1 MLLLPYYS
9 YFLGGIFFMFSSIR
23 PKAELEELLKRGTNL
38 NATGRFHQ
46 TLAFNHFNSHD
57 EENLKAL
64 YNKLKDI
71 TPSMNAIFNN
81 YLSEISPSSQQTISE
96 GNINRYLTQFFLAT
110 RDDEYVDETV
120 KFFNLFRK
128 NQYEPGKLIVVFNQF
143 AFYITTYILHNF
155 GMKPN
160 KAFEYMKSFQSA
172 VNVDQELLVEVL
184 TERIIENVV
193 AEVSSLMDVNAKIMY
208 MKDLVFS
215 LDKQNEEIQS
225 STAATEEIAASINE
239 VARMSSHISEKT
251 TESVDHAVKGKNAIE
266 HALSEIFKTEETFT
280 TIVESFSELQKR
292 VNDIEHV
299 VTLINQIADQTNL
312 LALNAS
318 IEAAR
323 AGEHGK
329 GFAVVAQEVR
339 KLAEGTVSALSE
351 VSTNVH
357 HLKSYSNDVSN
368 SITETTEIIKDA
380 TVEAKESLPL
390 LNAIVS
396 AIEGINLDVTNTA
409 AISQEQ
415 AAAIDEV
422 SARMIEISNL
432 QDDIR
437 DYSHNTSSD
446 IHLLGKEINRFRND
460 IVAKNNV
467 QLSSIALLQ
476 LSKADHILW
485 KWRIYNMFLGLENVQ
500 PSDVSSHKDCRLGK
514 WYTSPRSVERF
525 GHLQDYRDLDAYH
538 IRVHESA
545 KLAAE
550 AHKAGHIQQAEIHL
564 KEVDQASEKVL
575 YFINNLITHLEKE
588 RVMH

>member
-1 MLLLPYYS
+1 
-9 YFLGGIFFMFSSIR
+9 MFSSIR

-38 NATGRFHQ
+38 NATGRFNK
-46 TLAFNHFNSHD
+46 TLAFNHFNTQD
-57 EENLKAL
+57 EENLKTL
-64 YNKLKDI
+64 FNKLKDI

-81 YLSEISPSSQQTISE
+81 YLKEISLSSQLTISE
-96 GNINRYLTQFFLAT
+96 ENINRYLNQFFLAT

-155 GMKPN
+155 GLKPN

-172 VNVDQELLVEVL
+172 VNVDQELLIEVL
-184 TERIIENVV
+184 TERTIENVV
-193 AEVSSLMDVNAKIMY
+193 AEISSLMDVNAKIMY

-239 VARMSSHISEKT
+239 VARMSSRISEKT
-251 TESVDHAVKGKNAIE
+251 TESVDHAVQGKNAIE
-266 HALSEIFKTEETFT
+266 HALTEIFKTEETFT
-280 TIVESFSELQKR
+280 SIVESFSELQKR
-292 VNDIEHV
+292 VKDIENV

-351 VSTNVH
+351 VTTNVH
-357 HLKSYSNDVSN
+357 HLKSYSNEVSN

-422 SARMIEISNL
+422 SARMIEISSL

-437 DYSHNTSSD
+437 EYSHNTSSD
-446 IHLLGKEINRFRND
+446 IHSLGKEINRFRND
-460 IVAKNNV
+460 IISNNNV

-485 KWRIYNMFLGLENVQ
+485 KWRIYNMFLGLENVE
-500 PSDVSSHKDCRLGK
+500 PSDVSSHRDCRLGK
-514 WYTSPRSVERF
+514 WYTSARTVERF
-525 GHLQDYRDLDAYH
+525 GHLQEYSELDAYH
-538 IRVHESA
+538 LRVHESA

-550 AHKAGHIQQAEIHL
+550 AFKVGNIQQAEAHL
-564 KEVDQASEKVL
+564 KEVDQASKQVL
-575 YFINNLITHLEKE
+575 YFINNLIAYLEKE
-588 RVMH
+588 RVMQ

>member
-1 MLLLPYYS
+1 
-9 YFLGGIFFMFSSIR
+9 MFSSIR
-23 PKAELEELLKRGTNL
+23 PKAELEELLKRGTDL
-38 NATGRFHQ
+38 RATGRFHQ
-46 TLAFNHFNSHD
+46 TLAFNHFNSQD
-57 EENLKAL
+57 EEHLKTL
-64 YNKLKDI
+64 YEKLKDI
-71 TPSMNAIFNN
+71 TPSMNAIFHH
-81 YLSEISPSSQQTISE
+81 YLSEISPTSQLTISE
-96 GNINRYLTQFFLAT
+96 ENINQYLTQFFLAT

-128 NQYEPGKLIVVFNQF
+128 HQYEPGKLIVVFNQF

-160 KAFEYMKSFQSA
+160 KAFQFMKSFQSA

-193 AEVSSLMDVNAKIMY
+193 GEVSSLMDVNAKIMY

-239 VARMSSHISEKT
+239 VARMSSLISEKT
-251 TESVDHAVKGKNAIE
+251 TESVDHATQGKNAIE

-280 TIVESFSELQKR
+280 SIVESFTELQKR
-292 VNDIEHV
+292 VNDIEQV

-339 KLAEGTVSALSE
+339 KLAESTVSALSE

-357 HLKSYSNDVSN
+357 HLKSYSNDVSD
-368 SITETTEIIKDA
+368 SITETTAIIKEA

-390 LNAIVS
+390 LNAIVH

-409 AISQEQ
+409 AISQQQ

-422 SARMIEISNL
+422 SSRMIEISNL
-432 QDDIR
+432 QEDIR

-460 IVAKNNV
+460 IIANNNV

-485 KWRIYNMFLGLENVQ
+485 KWRIYNMFLGLEHVEPN
-500 PSDVSSHKDCRLGK
+500 DVSSHRECRLGK
-514 WYTSPRSVERF
+514 WYTASRTVERF
-525 GHLQDYRDLDAYH
+525 GHLQDYHDLDNYH
-538 IRVHESA
+538 LLVHESA
-545 KLAAE
+545 KRAA
-550 AHKAGHIQQAEIHL
+550 AAFKAGNIAQADSHL
-564 KEVDQASEKVL
+564 KEVDEASTQVL
-575 YFINNLITHLEKE
+575 YNINNLIAYLEKE
-588 RVMH
+588 RVMQ

>member
-1 MLLLPYYS
+1 
-9 YFLGGIFFMFSSIR
+9 MFSSIR

-38 NATGRFHQ
+38 NATGRFNK
-46 TLAFNHFNSHD
+46 TLAFNHFNTQD
-57 EENLKAL
+57 EENLKTL

-71 TPSMNAIFNN
+71 TPSMNAIFNS
-81 YLSEISPSSQQTISE
+81 YLREISLSSQLTISE
-96 GNINRYLTQFFLAT
+96 ENINRYLTQFFLAT

-155 GMKPN
+155 GLKPN

-184 TERIIENVV
+184 TERTIENVV
-193 AEVSSLMDVNAKIMY
+193 AEISSLMDVNAKIMY

-239 VARMSSHISEKT
+239 VARMSSRISEKT
-251 TESVDHAVKGKNAIE
+251 TESVDHAVQGKNAIE

-280 TIVESFSELQKR
+280 TIVKSFAELQKR
-292 VNDIEHV
+292 VNDIENV

-351 VSTNVH
+351 VSTNVQ
-357 HLKSYSNDVSN
+357 HLKSYSNEVSN
-368 SITETTEIIKDA
+368 SITETTEIIKEA
-380 TVEAKESLPL
+380 TMEAKESLPL

-437 DYSHNTSSD
+437 EYSQNTSSD
-446 IHLLGKEINRFRND
+446 IHSLGKEINRFRND
-460 IVAKNNV
+460 IISNNNV

-485 KWRIYNMFLGLENVQ
+485 KWRIYNMFLGLENVE
-500 PSDVSSHKDCRLGK
+500 PSDVSSHTECRLGK
-514 WYTSPRSVERF
+514 WYTSARTVDRF
-525 GHLQDYRDLDAYH
+525 GHLQEYRELDVYH
-538 IRVHESA
+538 LRVHESA

-550 AHKAGHIQQAEIHL
+550 AYKAGNIQQAEVHL
-564 KEVDQASEKVL
+564 KEVDQASKQVL
-575 YFINNLITHLEKE
+575 YYINNLIAYLEKE

>member
-1 MLLLPYYS
+1 
-9 YFLGGIFFMFSSIR
+9 MFSSIR
-23 PKAELEELLKRGTNL
+23 PKAELEELLKRGTDL
-38 NATGRFHQ
+38 HATGRFHQ
-46 TLAFNHFNSHD
+46 TLAFNHFNSQD
-57 EENLKAL
+57 EEHLKTL
-64 YNKLKDI
+64 YHKLKEI
-71 TPSMNAIFNN
+71 TPSMNAIFHH
-81 YLSEISPSSQQTISE
+81 YLSEISPTSQLTISE
-96 GNINRYLTQFFLAT
+96 ENINQYLTQFFLAT
-110 RDDEYVDETV
+110 RDDDYVDETV

-128 NQYEPGKLIVVFNQF
+128 HQYEPGKLIVVFNQF

-160 KAFEYMKSFQSA
+160 KAFQYMKSFQSA

-193 AEVSSLMDVNAKIMY
+193 GEVSSLMDVNAKIMY

-239 VARMSSHISEKT
+239 VARMSSQISEKT
-251 TESVDHAVKGKNAIE
+251 TESVDHATQGKNAIE

-280 TIVESFSELQKR
+280 SIVESFSELQKR
-292 VNDIEHV
+292 VNDIEQV

-339 KLAEGTVSALSE
+339 KLAENTVSALSE

-357 HLKSYSNDVSN
+357 HLKSYSNDVSD
-368 SITETTEIIKDA
+368 SITETTTIIKEA

-390 LNAIVS
+390 LNAIVH

-409 AISQEQ
+409 AISQQQ

-422 SARMIEISNL
+422 SVRMIEISSL
-432 QDDIR
+432 QEDIR

-460 IVAKNNV
+460 IIANNNV

-485 KWRIYNMFLGLENVQ
+485 KWRIYNMFLGLEHVE

-514 WYTSPRSVERF
+514 WYTASRTVERF
-525 GHLQDYRDLDAYH
+525 GHLQDYHELDNYH
-538 IRVHESA
+538 SRVHESA
-545 KLAAE
+545 KHAAE
-550 AHKAGHIQQAEIHL
+550 AFKAGDIAQADIHL
-564 KEVDQASEKVL
+564 KKVDEASTQVL
-575 YFINNLITHLEKE
+575 YYINNLIAYLEKE
-588 RVMH
+588 RVMQ

>member
-1 MLLLPYYS
+1 
-9 YFLGGIFFMFSSIR
+9 MFSSIR

-38 NATGRFHQ
+38 NATGRFNK
-46 TLAFNHFNSHD
+46 TLAFNHFNTQD
-57 EENLKAL
+57 EENLKTL
-64 YNKLKDI
+64 FNKLKDI

-81 YLSEISPSSQQTISE
+81 YLKEISLSSQLTISE
-96 GNINRYLTQFFLAT
+96 ENINRYLTQFFLAT

-155 GMKPN
+155 GLKPN

-172 VNVDQELLVEVL
+172 VNVDQELLIEVL
-184 TERIIENVV
+184 TERTIENVV
-193 AEVSSLMDVNAKIMY
+193 AEISSLMDVNAKIMY

-239 VARMSSHISEKT
+239 VARMSSRISEKT
-251 TESVDHAVKGKNAIE
+251 TESVDHAVQGKNAIE
-266 HALSEIFKTEETFT
+266 HALTEIFKTEETFT
-280 TIVESFSELQKR
+280 SIVESFSELQKR
-292 VNDIEHV
+292 VKDIENV

-351 VSTNVH
+351 VTTNVH
-357 HLKSYSNDVSN
+357 HLKSYSNEVSN

-422 SARMIEISNL
+422 SARMIEISSL

-437 DYSHNTSSD
+437 EYSHNTSSD
-446 IHLLGKEINRFRND
+446 IHSLGKEINRFRND
-460 IVAKNNV
+460 IISNNNV

-485 KWRIYNMFLGLENVQ
+485 KWRIYNMFLGLEIVE
-500 PSDVSSHKDCRLGK
+500 PSDVSSHRDCRLGK
-514 WYTSPRSVERF
+514 WYTSARTVERF
-525 GHLQDYRDLDAYH
+525 GHLQEYSELDAYH
-538 IRVHESA
+538 LRVHESA

-550 AHKAGHIQQAEIHL
+550 AFKVGNIQQAEAHL
-564 KEVDQASEKVL
+564 KEVDQASKQVL
-575 YFINNLITHLEKE
+575 YFINNLIAYLEKE
-588 RVMH
+588 RVMQ

>member
-1 MLLLPYYS
+1 
-9 YFLGGIFFMFSSIR
+9 MFSSIR
-23 PKAELEELLKRGTNL
+23 PKAELEELLKRGTDL
-38 NATGRFHQ
+38 RATGRFHQ
-46 TLAFNHFNSHD
+46 TLAFNHFNTQD
-57 EENLKAL
+57 EEHLKTL
-64 YNKLKDI
+64 YEKLKDI
-71 TPSMNAIFNN
+71 TPSMNAIFHH
-81 YLSEISPSSQQTISE
+81 YLSEISPTSQLTISE
-96 GNINRYLTQFFLAT
+96 ENINQYLTQFFLAT

-128 NQYEPGKLIVVFNQF
+128 HQYEPGKLIVVFNQF

-160 KAFEYMKSFQSA
+160 KAFQFMKSFQSA

-193 AEVSSLMDVNAKIMY
+193 GEISSLMDVNAKIMY

-251 TESVDHAVKGKNAIE
+251 TESVDHATQGKNAIE

-280 TIVESFSELQKR
+280 SIVESFTELQKR
-292 VNDIEHV
+292 VNDIEQV

-339 KLAEGTVSALSE
+339 KLAESTVSALSE
-351 VSTNVH
+351 VSANVH
-357 HLKSYSNDVSN
+357 HLKSYSNDVSD
-368 SITETTEIIKDA
+368 SITETTAIIKEA

-390 LNAIVS
+390 LNAIVH

-409 AISQEQ
+409 AISQQQ

-422 SARMIEISNL
+422 SSRMIEISSL
-432 QDDIR
+432 QEDIR

-460 IVAKNNV
+460 IIANNNV

-485 KWRIYNMFLGLENVQ
+485 KWRIYNMFLGLEHVE
-500 PSDVSSHKDCRLGK
+500 PSDVSSHRECRLGK
-514 WYTSPRSVERF
+514 WYTASRTIERF
-525 GHLQDYRDLDAYH
+525 GHLQDYHDLDNYH
-538 IRVHESA
+538 LLVHESA
-545 KLAAE
+545 KRAAT
-550 AHKAGHIQQAEIHL
+550 AFKAGNIAQADSHL
-564 KEVDQASEKVL
+564 KEVDEASTQVL
-575 YFINNLITHLEKE
+575 YYINNLIAYLEKE
-588 RVMH
+588 RVMQ

>member
-1 MLLLPYYS
+1 
-9 YFLGGIFFMFSSIR
+9 MFSSIR

-38 NATGRFHQ
+38 NATGRFNK
-46 TLAFNHFNSHD
+46 TLAFNHFNSQD
-57 EENLKAL
+57 EENLKTL

-71 TPSMNAIFNN
+71 TPSMNAIFHN
-81 YLSEISPSSQQTISE
+81 YLSEISPTSKLTISE
-96 GNINRYLTQFFLAT
+96 EYINRYLTQFFLGT
-110 RDDEYVDETV
+110 RNDDYVDETV

-155 GMKPN
+155 GLKPY

-239 VARMSSHISEKT
+239 VAKMSSRISEKT
-251 TESVDHAVKGKNAIE
+251 TESVDHAVQGKNAIE

-280 TIVESFSELQKR
+280 SIVESFSELQKR

-351 VSTNVH
+351 VTTNVH
-357 HLKSYSNDVSN
+357 HLQSYSNDVSN
-368 SITETTEIIKDA
+368 SITETTEIIKEA

-396 AIEGINLDVTNTA
+396 AIEGINMDVTNTA

-422 SARMIEISNL
+422 SARMIEISSL

-460 IVAKNNV
+460 IIANNNV

-485 KWRIYNMFLGLENVQ
+485 KWRIYNMFLGLEHVE
-500 PSDVSSHKDCRLGK
+500 PSDVSSHKECRLGK
-514 WYTSPRSVERF
+514 WYSSQRSVERF
-525 GHLQDYRDLDAYH
+525 GHLQDYRELDAYH
-538 IRVHESA
+538 KRVHESA

-550 AHKAGHIQQAEIHL
+550 AHKAGKIQQAEIHL
-564 KEVDQASEKVL
+564 KEVDQASKQVL
-575 YFINNLITHLEKE
+575 YFINNLILFLEKE

>member
-1 MLLLPYYS
+1 
-9 YFLGGIFFMFSSIR
+9 MFSSIR

-38 NATGRFHQ
+38 NATGRFNK

-57 EENLKAL
+57 EENLKTL
-64 YNKLKDI
+64 YYKLKDI

-81 YLSEISPSSQQTISE
+81 YLREISLSSQLTISE
-96 GNINRYLTQFFLAT
+96 ENINRYLTQFFLAT

-155 GMKPN
+155 GLKPN

-172 VNVDQELLVEVL
+172 VNVDQELLIEVL
-184 TERIIENVV
+184 TERTIENVV
-193 AEVSSLMDVNAKIMY
+193 AEISSLMDVNAKIMY

-239 VARMSSHISEKT
+239 VARMSSRISEKT
-251 TESVDHAVKGKNAIE
+251 TESVDHAVQGKNAIE
-266 HALSEIFKTEETFT
+266 HALTEIFKTEETFT
-280 TIVESFSELQKR
+280 SIVESFSELQKR
-292 VNDIEHV
+292 VKDIENV

-351 VSTNVH
+351 VTTNVH
-357 HLKSYSNDVSN
+357 HLKSYSNEVSN

-422 SARMIEISNL
+422 SARMIEISSL

-437 DYSHNTSSD
+437 EYSHNTSSD
-446 IHLLGKEINRFRND
+446 IHALGKEIDRFRND
-460 IVAKNNV
+460 IISNNNV

-485 KWRIYNMFLGLENVQ
+485 KWRIYNMFLGLENVE
-500 PSDVSSHKDCRLGK
+500 PSDVSSHRDCRLGK
-514 WYTSPRSVERF
+514 WYTSARTVERF
-525 GHLQDYRDLDAYH
+525 GHLQEYSELDAH
-538 IRVHESA
+538 HLRVHESA

-550 AHKAGHIQQAEIHL
+550 AYKVGNIQQAEAHL
-564 KEVDQASEKVL
+564 KEVDQASKQVL
-575 YFINNLITHLEKE
+575 YFINNLIAYLEKE
-588 RVMH
+588 RVMQ

>member
-1 MLLLPYYS
+1 
-9 YFLGGIFFMFSSIR
+9 MFSSIR

-38 NATGRFHQ
+38 NATGRFNK
-46 TLAFNHFNSHD
+46 TLAFNHFNTQD
-57 EENLKAL
+57 EENLKTL
-64 YNKLKDI
+64 FNKLKDI

-81 YLSEISPSSQQTISE
+81 YLKEISLSSQLTISE
-96 GNINRYLTQFFLAT
+96 ENINRYLTQFFLAT

-155 GMKPN
+155 GLKPN

-172 VNVDQELLVEVL
+172 VNVDQELLIEVL
-184 TERIIENVV
+184 TERTIENVV
-193 AEVSSLMDVNAKIMY
+193 AEISSLMDVNAKIMY

-239 VARMSSHISEKT
+239 VARMSSRISEKT
-251 TESVDHAVKGKNAIE
+251 TESVDHAVQGKNAIE
-266 HALSEIFKTEETFT
+266 HALTEIFKTEETFT
-280 TIVESFSELQKR
+280 SIVESFSELQKR
-292 VNDIEHV
+292 VKDIENV

-351 VSTNVH
+351 VTTNVH
-357 HLKSYSNDVSN
+357 HLKSYSNEVSN

-422 SARMIEISNL
+422 SARMIEISSL

-437 DYSHNTSSD
+437 EYSHNTSSD
-446 IHLLGKEINRFRND
+446 IHALGKEINRFRND
-460 IVAKNNV
+460 IISNNNV

-485 KWRIYNMFLGLENVQ
+485 KWRIYNMFLGLENVE
-500 PSDVSSHKDCRLGK
+500 PSDVSSHRDCRLGK
-514 WYTSPRSVERF
+514 WYTSARTVERF
-525 GHLQDYRDLDAYH
+525 GHLQEYSELDAYH
-538 IRVHESA
+538 LRVHESA

-550 AHKAGHIQQAEIHL
+550 TFKVGNIQQAEAHL
-564 KEVDQASEKVL
+564 KEVDQASKQVL
-575 YFINNLITHLEKE
+575 YFINNLIAYLEKE
-588 RVMH
+588 RVMQ

>member
-1 MLLLPYYS
+1 
-9 YFLGGIFFMFSSIR
+9 MFSSIR
-23 PKAELEELLKRGTNL
+23 PKAELDELLKRGTNL
-38 NATGRFHQ
+38 NATGRFNK
-46 TLAFNHFNSHD
+46 TLAFNHFNSQD
-57 EENLKAL
+57 EENLKTL
-64 YNKLKDI
+64 YKKLNDI

-81 YLSEISPSSQQTISE
+81 YLSEISLSSELTISE
-96 GNINRYLTQFFLAT
+96 DYINRYLTQFFLAT

-155 GMKPN
+155 GLKPN

-184 TERIIENVV
+184 TERTIENVV
-193 AEVSSLMDVNAKIMY
+193 AEISSLMDVNAKIMY

-239 VARMSSHISEKT
+239 VARMSSRISEKT
-251 TESVDHAVKGKNAIE
+251 TESVDHAVQGKNAIE

-292 VNDIEHV
+292 VNDIENV

-357 HLKSYSNDVSN
+357 HLKSYSNDVSV
-368 SITETTEIIKDA
+368 SITETTEIIKEA

-409 AISQEQ
+409 AISEEQ

-422 SARMIEISNL
+422 SARMIEISSL

-437 DYSHNTSSD
+437 DYSHNTSRD
-446 IHLLGKEINRFRND
+446 IHALGKEINRFRNH
-460 IVAKNNV
+460 IIENNNV

-500 PSDVSSHKDCRLGK
+500 PSDVSSHTDCRLGK
-514 WYTSPRSVERF
+514 WYTSARSVERF

-538 IRVHESA
+538 LHVHESA

-550 AHKAGHIQQAEIHL
+550 AYKVGNIEQAEVHL
-564 KEVDQASEKVL
+564 KEVDQASKQVL
-575 YFINNLITHLEKE
+575 YYINNLITYLEQE

>member
-1 MLLLPYYS
+1 M
-9 YFLGGIFFMFSSIR
+9 
-23 PKAELEELLKRGTNL
+23 
-38 NATGRFHQ
+38 
-46 TLAFNHFNSHD
+46 
-57 EENLKAL
+57 
-64 YNKLKDI
+64 
-71 TPSMNAIFNN
+71 
-81 YLSEISPSSQQTISE
+81 
-96 GNINRYLTQFFLAT
+96 
-110 RDDEYVDETV
+110 
-120 KFFNLFRK
+120 
-128 NQYEPGKLIVVFNQF
+128 
-143 AFYITTYILHNF
+143 
-155 GMKPN
+155 
-160 KAFEYMKSFQSA
+160 
-172 VNVDQELLVEVL
+172 
-184 TERIIENVV
+184 
-193 AEVSSLMDVNAKIMY
+193 
-208 MKDLVFS
+208 
-215 LDKQNEEIQS
+215 
-225 STAATEEIAASINE
+225 
-239 VARMSSHISEKT
+239 
-251 TESVDHAVKGKNAIE
+251 
-266 HALSEIFKTEETFT
+266 
-280 TIVESFSELQKR
+280 
-292 VNDIEHV
+292 
-299 VTLINQIADQTNL
+299 
-312 LALNAS
+312 
-318 IEAAR
+318 
-323 AGEHGK
+323 
-329 GFAVVAQEVR
+329 
-339 KLAEGTVSALSE
+339 
-351 VSTNVH
+351 H
-357 HLKSYSNDVSN
+357 HLKSYSNDVAN
-368 SITETTEIIKDA
+368 SITETTDIIKDA

-422 SARMIEISNL
+422 STRMIEISNL

-460 IVAKNNV
+460 IVANNNV

-575 YFINNLITHLEKE
+575 YFINNLIAHLEKE

>member
-1 MLLLPYYS
+1 M
-9 YFLGGIFFMFSSIR
+9 
-23 PKAELEELLKRGTNL
+23 
-38 NATGRFHQ
+38 
-46 TLAFNHFNSHD
+46 
-57 EENLKAL
+57 
-64 YNKLKDI
+64 
-71 TPSMNAIFNN
+71 
-81 YLSEISPSSQQTISE
+81 
-96 GNINRYLTQFFLAT
+96 
-110 RDDEYVDETV
+110 
-120 KFFNLFRK
+120 
-128 NQYEPGKLIVVFNQF
+128 
-143 AFYITTYILHNF
+143 
-155 GMKPN
+155 
-160 KAFEYMKSFQSA
+160 
-172 VNVDQELLVEVL
+172 
-184 TERIIENVV
+184 
-193 AEVSSLMDVNAKIMY
+193 
-208 MKDLVFS
+208 
-215 LDKQNEEIQS
+215 
-225 STAATEEIAASINE
+225 
-239 VARMSSHISEKT
+239 
-251 TESVDHAVKGKNAIE
+251 DHAVKGKNAIE
-266 HALSEIFKTEETFT
+266 HALTEIFKTEETFT
-280 TIVESFSELQKR
+280 TIVDSFTELQKR

-357 HLKSYSNDVSN
+357 HLKSYSNDVSK
-368 SITETTEIIKDA
+368 SITETTSIIKEA

-396 AIEGINLDVTNTA
+396 AIEGINIDVTNTA

-422 SARMIEISNL
+422 SARMIEISSL

-460 IVAKNNV
+460 IITNNNV

-485 KWRIYNMFLGLENVQ
+485 KWRIYNMFLGLEHVL
-500 PSDVSSHKDCRLGK
+500 PHDVSSHKDCRLGK
-514 WYTSPRSVERF
+514 WYTAKRTIERF
-525 GHLQDYRDLDAYH
+525 GHLQDYRDLDTYH
-538 IRVHESA
+538 ARVHESA

-550 AHKAGHIQQAEIHL
+550 AHEAGNIHKAEGHLE
-564 KEVDQASEKVL
+564 EVNQASERVL
-575 YFINNLITHLEKE
+575 YFINNLIAYLEKE
-588 RVMH
+588 RVMQ

>member
-1 MLLLPYYS
+1 
-9 YFLGGIFFMFSSIR
+9 MFSSIR
-23 PKAELEELLKRGTNL
+23 PKAELDELLKRGTNL
-38 NATGRFHQ
+38 NATGRFNK
-46 TLAFNHFNSHD
+46 TLAFNHFNSQD
-57 EENLKAL
+57 EENLKTL
-64 YNKLKDI
+64 YKKLNDI

-81 YLSEISPSSQQTISE
+81 YLSEISLSSEQTISE
-96 GNINRYLTQFFLAT
+96 EYINRYLTQFFLAT

-155 GMKPN
+155 GLKPN

-184 TERIIENVV
+184 TERTIENVV
-193 AEVSSLMDVNAKIMY
+193 AEISSLMDVNAKIMY

-239 VARMSSHISEKT
+239 VARMSSRISEKT
-251 TESVDHAVKGKNAIE
+251 TESVDHAIQGKNAIE

-280 TIVESFSELQKR
+280 TIVESFTELQKR
-292 VNDIEHV
+292 VNDIENV
-299 VTLINQIADQTNL
+299 VSLINQIADQTNL

-339 KLAEGTVSALSE
+339 KLAEGTVSALNE

-357 HLKSYSNDVSN
+357 HLKSYSNDVSV
-368 SITETTEIIKDA
+368 SITETTEIIREA

-409 AISQEQ
+409 AISEEQ

-422 SARMIEISNL
+422 SARMIEISSL

-446 IHLLGKEINRFRND
+446 IHALGKEINRFRND
-460 IVAKNNV
+460 IIANNNV

-500 PSDVSSHKDCRLGK
+500 PSDVSSHTDCRLGK
-514 WYTSPRSVERF
+514 WYTSARSVERF

-538 IRVHESA
+538 LHVHESA

-550 AHKAGHIQQAEIHL
+550 AYKVGNIEQAEVHL
-564 KEVDQASEKVL
+564 KEVDQASKQVL
-575 YFINNLITHLEKE
+575 HYINNLIAYLEQE

>member
-1 MLLLPYYS
+1 
-9 YFLGGIFFMFSSIR
+9 MFSSIR
-23 PKAELEELLKRGTNL
+23 PKAELDELLKRGTDL
-38 NATGRFHQ
+38 NATGRFNK
-46 TLAFNHFNSHD
+46 TLAFNNFNAKD
-57 EENLKAL
+57 EDNLKTL
-64 YNKLKDI
+64 YNKLQDI
-71 TPSMNAIFNN
+71 TPSMAGIFKN
-81 YLSEISPSSQQTISE
+81 YLSEISPSSQQIISDE
-96 GNINRYLTQFFLAT
+96 NINRYLSRFFLAT
-110 RDDEYVDETV
+110 RDDNYVDETV

-143 AFYITTYILHNF
+143 SFYITTYILHNF
-155 GMKPN
+155 GLKPY

-193 AEVSSLMDVNAKIMY
+193 SEISSLMDANAKIMY

-215 LDKQNEEIQS
+215 LDKQSEEIKS

-251 TESVDHAVKGKNAIE
+251 TESVDHAINGKNTIE
-266 HALSEIFKTEETFT
+266 QALAEIFKTEETFT
-280 TIVESFSELQKR
+280 TIVHSFAELQKR
-292 VNDIEHV
+292 VNDIENV

-339 KLAEGTVSALSE
+339 KLAEGTVLALSE
-351 VSTNVH
+351 VSSNVH
-357 HLKSYSNDVSN
+357 HLKSYSNDVSK
-368 SITETTEIIKDA
+368 SITETTAIIKEA
-380 TVEAKESLPL
+380 TIEAKDSLPL

-422 SARMIEISNL
+422 STRMIEMSNL
-432 QDDIR
+432 QENIR
-437 DYSHNTSSD
+437 EYSYNTSSD
-446 IHLLGKEINRFRND
+446 IHLLGQEINRFRND
-460 IVAKNNV
+460 IIANNNI

-485 KWRIYNMFLGLENVQ
+485 KWRVYNMFLGLEIIK

-514 WYTSPRSVERF
+514 WYTNSRTIERF
-525 GHLQDYRDLDAYH
+525 GHLQDYRELDQYH
-538 IRVHESA
+538 VRVHESA

-550 AHKAGHIQQAEIHL
+550 AHAKGHIQQAEIHL
-564 KEVDQASEKVL
+564 KEVDQASERVL
-575 YFINNLITHLEKE
+575 YFINNLIGLLEKE
-588 RVMH
+588 RVML

>member
-1 MLLLPYYS
+1 
-9 YFLGGIFFMFSSIR
+9 MFSSIR
-23 PKAELEELLKRGTNL
+23 PKAELEELFKRGTNL
-38 NATGRFHQ
+38 SATGRFNK
-46 TLAFNHFNSHD
+46 TLAFNYFNSQD
-57 EENLKAL
+57 EVNLKTL
-64 YNKLKDI
+64 YAKLKDI
-71 TPSMNAIFNN
+71 TPSMNEIFNI
-81 YLSEISPSSQQTISE
+81 YLREISPSSQQTISE
-96 GNINRYLTQFFLAT
+96 ENINRYLTQFFLAT

-128 NQYEPGKLIVVFNQF
+128 NQFEPGKLIVVFNQF

-155 GMKPN
+155 GLKPN
-160 KAFEYMKSFQSA
+160 KAFGYMKSFQSA
-172 VNVDQELLVEVL
+172 VNVDQELLFEVL

-239 VARMSSHISEKT
+239 VARMSSRISEKT
-251 TESVDHAVKGKNAIE
+251 TDSVDHAIKGKNAIE
-266 HALSEIFKTEETFT
+266 HALTEIFKTEETFT
-280 TIVESFSELQKR
+280 TIVDSFTELQKR

-357 HLKSYSNDVSN
+357 HLKSYSNDVSK
-368 SITETTEIIKDA
+368 SITETTSIIKEA

-422 SARMIEISNL
+422 SSRMIEISSL

-437 DYSHNTSSD
+437 DYSQNTSSD

-460 IVAKNNV
+460 IISNNNV

-485 KWRIYNMFLGLENVQ
+485 KWRIYNMFLGLENVR
-500 PSDVSSHKDCRLGK
+500 PNDVSSHKDCRLGK
-514 WYTSPRSVERF
+514 WYIAKRTVDRF

-538 IRVHESA
+538 ARVHESA

-550 AHKAGHIQQAEIHL
+550 AHGAGNIQKAEVHL
-564 KEVDQASEKVL
+564 EEVNQASERVL
-575 YFINNLITHLEKE
+575 YYINNLIAYLEKE
-588 RVMH
+588 RVLQ

>member
-1 MLLLPYYS
+1 MLLLPYYT
-9 YFLGGIFFMFSSIR
+9 YFLGGIFMFSSIR
-23 PKAELEELLKRGTNL
+23 PKAELEQLLQRGTDL
-38 NATGRFHQ
+38 HATGRFHQ
-46 TLAFNHFNSHD
+46 TLAFNHFNSQD
-57 EENLKAL
+57 EEHLKTL
-64 YNKLKDI
+64 YQKLKDI
-71 TPSMNAIFNN
+71 TPSMNAIFHH
-81 YLSEISPSSQQTISE
+81 YLSEISPTSQLTISE
-96 GNINRYLTQFFLAT
+96 ENINKYLTQFFLAT
-110 RDDEYVDETV
+110 RDDDYVDETV
-120 KFFNLFRK
+120 KFFNLFRQH
-128 NQYEPGKLIVVFNQF
+128 QYEPGKLIVVFNQF

-155 GMKPN
+155 GIKPN
-160 KAFEYMKSFQSA
+160 KAFQYMKSFQAA

-184 TERIIENVV
+184 TERIVENVV
-193 AEVSSLMDVNAKIMY
+193 GEVSSLMDVNAKIMY

-225 STAATEEIAASINE
+225 STAATEQIAASINE

-251 TESVDHAVKGKNAIE
+251 TESVDHATKGKNAIE
-266 HALSEIFKTEETFT
+266 HALAEIFKTEETFT
-280 TIVESFSELQKR
+280 SIVESFSELQKR
-292 VNDIEHV
+292 VNDIEQV

-339 KLAEGTVSALSE
+339 KLAENTVSALSE

-368 SITETTEIIKDA
+368 SITETTAIIKEA
-380 TVEAKESLPL
+380 TVEAKDSLPL
-390 LNAIVS
+390 LNAIVH
-396 AIEGINLDVTNTA
+396 AIEGINVDVTNTA
-409 AISQEQ
+409 AISQQQ

-422 SARMIEISNL
+422 SARMIEISSL
-432 QDDIR
+432 QEDIR

-460 IVAKNNV
+460 IIANNNV

-485 KWRIYNMFLGLENVQ
+485 KWRIYNMFLGLESVEPN
-500 PSDVSSHKDCRLGK
+500 DVSSHRDCRLGK
-514 WYTSPRSVERF
+514 WYTAPRTVERF
-525 GHLQDYRDLDAYH
+525 GHLQDYHDLDGYH
-538 IRVHESA
+538 LRVHESA

-550 AHKAGHIQQAEIHL
+550 AHKAGNIEKADVHL
-564 KEVDQASEKVL
+564 KEVDEASKHVL
-575 YFINNLITHLEKE
+575 YYINNLIAYLEKE

>member
-1 MLLLPYYS
+1 
-9 YFLGGIFFMFSSIR
+9 MFSSIR
-23 PKAELEELLKRGTNL
+23 PKAELDELLKRGTNL
-38 NATGRFHQ
+38 NATGRFNK
-46 TLAFNHFNSHD
+46 TLAFNHFNSQD
-57 EENLKAL
+57 EENLKTL
-64 YNKLKDI
+64 YKKLNDI

-81 YLSEISPSSQQTISE
+81 YLSEISLSSELTISE
-96 GNINRYLTQFFLAT
+96 DYINRYLTQFFLAT

-155 GMKPN
+155 GLKPN

-184 TERIIENVV
+184 TERTIENVV
-193 AEVSSLMDVNAKIMY
+193 AEISSLMDVNAKIMY

-239 VARMSSHISEKT
+239 VARMSSRISEKT
-251 TESVDHAVKGKNAIE
+251 TESVDHAVQGKNAIE

-292 VNDIEHV
+292 VNDIENV

-357 HLKSYSNDVSN
+357 HLKSYSNDVSV
-368 SITETTEIIKDA
+368 SITETTEIIKEA

-409 AISQEQ
+409 AISEEQ

-422 SARMIEISNL
+422 SARMIEISSL

-437 DYSHNTSSD
+437 DYSHNTSRD
-446 IHLLGKEINRFRND
+446 IHALGKEINRFRNH
-460 IVAKNNV
+460 IIANNNV

-500 PSDVSSHKDCRLGK
+500 PSDVSSHTDCRLGK
-514 WYTSPRSVERF
+514 WYTSARSVERF

-538 IRVHESA
+538 LHVHESA

-550 AHKAGHIQQAEIHL
+550 AYKVGNIEQAEVHL
-564 KEVDQASEKVL
+564 KEVDQASKQVL
-575 YFINNLITHLEKE
+575 YYINNLIAYLEQE